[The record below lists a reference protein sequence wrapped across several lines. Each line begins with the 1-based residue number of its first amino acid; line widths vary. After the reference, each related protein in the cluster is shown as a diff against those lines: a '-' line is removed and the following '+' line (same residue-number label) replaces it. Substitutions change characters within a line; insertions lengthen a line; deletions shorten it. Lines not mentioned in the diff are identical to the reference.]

1 MGDVLHG
8 TSLGVKCL
16 RVLLSKSNLHSNTGG
31 QPQQMSTGI
40 SLAVLARHCCQRAV
54 AVELVEEKAMSV
66 LLSLWMWVLV
76 FDSMPSTCPS
86 FQLSP
91 RTTAMAA
98 LKHPKVVGGYSI
110 GVIFLDYLLKAKA
123 SNSLSASAATAS
135 QRQFKFT

>member
-31 QPQQMSTGI
+31 RPQQMSMGI
-40 SLAVLARHCCQRAV
+40 SLAVLARRCCQRAV
-54 AVELVEEKAMSV
+54 AVELVEEKAMLV
-66 LLSLWMWVLV
+66 LLSLFTWGLV

-91 RTTAMAA
+91 RTTAMTA

-110 GVIFLDYLLKAKA
+110 GVIFLDYLLKER
-123 SNSLSASAATAS
+123 LPIH
-135 QRQFKFT
+135 